1 MVPYEKREEVSTGMI
16 ERITILGGS
25 SVYTPE
31 LVLSV
36 ISRNLNVKE
45 IVLLGQ
51 EGKKLQLVANF
62 CQRLINKSGFPAIV
76 TASTDV
82 QEATIGAKYILNHIR
97 VGGMEARMRDE
108 MLPPKYNMIGDE
120 NLGAGGFSNAMRTL
134 PVLFE
139 MAEKIEAVNPDATF
153 INLTNPMGI
162 VVEGLINYTNLKVVG
177 VSDLP
182 GTYMRKIA
190 RVLQENIDNL
200 RFDYVGLNNLGW
212 IQDVKLDRRSCMSH
226 LLEILESQSEDGFD
240 YELIELFRM
249 IPTRHT
255 GMYFHRSEILKKQKA
270 CSRFRSEILHE
281 AEKRILKLYEDQH
294 LNEVPDLTR
303 QRNAIWYEETILP
316 LIEALE
322 DDKEH
327 HITLCVKNDG
337 CIRDLPD
344 NCSVEIPTIV
354 SKEGV
359 KPQKVGSLPRFLKGV
374 FLASKE
380 SDRLTVEAV
389 RHRSREYALQAL
401 TINPFVPSLETAK
414 TYLDRII
421 KDEHI
426 ELH

>member
-1 MVPYEKREEVSTGMI
+1 MI

-25 SVYTPE
+25 SVYIPE

-51 EGKKLQLVANF
+51 EGRKLELVAKF
-62 CQRLINKSGFPAIV
+62 CQRLINKSGFPATV
-76 TASTDV
+76 TPSTDV
-82 QEATIGAKYILNHIR
+82 REAVVGAKYILNHIR
-97 VGGMEARMRDE
+97 VGGMQARMRDE
-108 MLPPKYNMIGDE
+108 MLPPKYGMIGDE

-134 PVLFE
+134 PVIFDIA
-139 MAEKIEAVNPDATF
+139 AEIEAVNPDATF

-162 VVEGLINYTNLKVVG
+162 VVEGLISYTGLNVVG
-177 VSDLP
+177 VCDLP
-182 GTYMRKIA
+182 GTYTRKIA
-190 RVLQENIDNL
+190 GILQESEESL
-200 RFDYVGLNNLGW
+200 RFDYVGLNHLGW
-212 IQDVKLDRRSCMSH
+212 IQDVKLDKHSCMSR
-226 LLEILESQSEDGFD
+226 LLEMLESHSEDGFD
-240 YELIELFRM
+240 YELIDLFRM

-270 CSRFRSEILHE
+270 CSRFRAEILHE
-281 AEKRILKLYEDQH
+281 AEKRILKLYEDEH
-294 LNEVPDLTR
+294 LNEIPDLTR

-322 DDKEH
+322 DEKQH
-327 HITLCVKNDG
+327 NIILCAKNNG
-337 CIRDLPD
+337 CIRDLPEES
-344 NCSVEIPTIV
+344 SVEITARV
-354 SKEGV
+354 SKNGV
-359 KPQKVGSLPRFLKGV
+359 EPQKVGSLPRFLKGV

-414 TYLDRII
+414 NYLDRII

>member
-1 MVPYEKREEVSTGMI
+1 MI

-31 LVLSV
+31 LILSV

-51 EGKKLQLVANF
+51 EGRKLQLVASF
-62 CQRLINKSGFPAIV
+62 CQRLINKSGFPATII
-76 TASTDV
+76 ASTDV
-82 QEATIGAKYILNHIR
+82 RQAVAGAKYVLNHIR
-97 VGGMEARMRDE
+97 VGGMQARMRDE
-108 MLPPKYNMIGDE
+108 MLPTKYGMLGDE
-120 NLGAGGFSNAMRTL
+120 NLGAGGFSNALRTL
-134 PVLFE
+134 PVVFE
-139 MAEKIEAVNPDATF
+139 LARQIEEVNPDATF

-162 VVEGLINYTNLKVVG
+162 VVEGLIKYSNLKVLG

-182 GTYMRKIA
+182 GVYMRKVA
-190 RVLQENIDNL
+190 NVLQESVTNL
-200 RFDYVGLNNLGW
+200 KFDYVGLNHLGW
-212 IQDVKLDRRSCMSH
+212 IQDVKLDRRSCMSRV
-226 LLEILESQSEDGFD
+226 LEILESQPEDGFD
-240 YELIELFRM
+240 YELIDLFRM
-249 IPTRHT
+249 IPTRQT
-255 GMYFHRSEILKKQKA
+255 GMYFHQSEVIKKQKA

-281 AEKRILKLYEDQH
+281 AEQRILKLYEDEH
-294 LNEVPDLTR
+294 LNEIPDLTR

-322 DDKEH
+322 DKTEH
-327 HITLCVKNDG
+327 NVILCVRNGG
-337 CIRDLPD
+337 CIRDLPED
-344 NCSVEIPTIV
+344 SSVEIPTLV
-354 SKEGV
+354 SQKGV
-359 KPQKVGSLPRFLKGV
+359 EPQMVGSLPRFLKGM

-389 RHRSREYALQAL
+389 RHKSREYALQAL

-414 TYLDRII
+414 KYLERIT

>member
-1 MVPYEKREEVSTGMI
+1 MI

-25 SVYTPE
+25 SVYIPE
-31 LVLSV
+31 LILSV

-51 EGKKLQLVANF
+51 EGRKLQLVANF
-62 CQRLINKSGFPAIV
+62 CQRLINKSGFPATV
-76 TASTDV
+76 KASTDV
-82 QEATIGAKYILNHIR
+82 QEAVSGAKYILNHIR
-97 VGGMEARMRDE
+97 VGGMQARMRDE
-108 MLPPKYNMIGDE
+108 MLPPKFGMIGDE

-134 PVLFE
+134 PVIFDI
-139 MAEKIEAVNPDATF
+139 AEKIEAVNPDAHF

-162 VVEGLINYTNLKVVG
+162 VVEGLINHTNLNVVG

-190 RVLQENIDNL
+190 RVLQENVDDL
-200 RFDYVGLNNLGW
+200 KFDYVGLNNLGW
-212 IQDVKLDRRSCMSH
+212 IQDVKLDKRSCMSR
-226 LLEILESQSEDGFD
+226 LLEMLESHSEDGFD
-240 YELIELFRM
+240 YELIDLFRM
-249 IPTRHT
+249 IPTRNT
-255 GMYFHRSEILKKQKA
+255 GMYFHRSEVLRKQKA
-270 CSRFRSEILHE
+270 CSRFRAEILHE
-281 AEKRILKLYEDQH
+281 AEKRILKLYEDDH

-322 DDKEH
+322 DEKENT
-327 HITLCVKNDG
+327 IILCARNNG

-344 NCSVEIPTIV
+344 NSSVEVPAKV
-354 SKEGV
+354 SKRGIEA
-359 KPQKVGSLPRFLKGV
+359 QKVGSLPRFLKGV
-374 FLASKE
+374 FLAAKE

-401 TINPFVPSLETAK
+401 TINPFVPSLETAV

>member
-1 MVPYEKREEVSTGMI
+1 MI

-25 SVYTPE
+25 SVYIPE
-31 LVLSV
+31 LILSV

-51 EGKKLQLVANF
+51 EGRKLQLVANF
-62 CQRLINKSGFPAIV
+62 CQRLINKSGFPATV

-82 QEATIGAKYILNHIR
+82 REAVAGAKYILNHIR
-97 VGGMEARMRDE
+97 VGGMQARIRDE
-108 MLPPKYNMIGDE
+108 MLPPKFGMIGDE

-134 PVLFE
+134 PVIFDI
-139 MAEKIEAVNPDATF
+139 AEQIESVNPDATF

-162 VVEGLINYTNLKVVG
+162 VVEGLINYTGLKVFG
-177 VSDLP
+177 VCDLP

-190 RVLQENIDNL
+190 RVLQESVDSL
-200 RFDYVGLNNLGW
+200 KFDYVGLNHLGW
-212 IQDVKLDRRSCMSH
+212 IQDVKLDRHSCMSR
-226 LLEILESQSEDGFD
+226 LLEMLESRSEDGFD
-240 YELIELFRM
+240 YDLIELFRM

-255 GMYFHRSEILKKQKA
+255 GMYFNRAEVLKKQKA
-270 CSRFRSEILHE
+270 CSRFRGEILHE
-281 AEKRILKLYEDQH
+281 AEKRILKLYEDEH
-294 LNEVPDLTR
+294 LNEIPDLTR

-322 DDKEH
+322 DDAEH
-327 HITLCVKNDG
+327 TLVLCAKNNG

-344 NCSVEIPTIV
+344 NSSVEVPALI
-354 SKEGV
+354 SSRGV
-359 KPQKVGSLPRFLKGV
+359 EPQKVGSLPRFLKGV

-401 TINPFVPSLETAK
+401 TINPFVPSLETARN
-414 TYLDRII
+414 YLDRII

>member
-1 MVPYEKREEVSTGMI
+1 MI

-31 LVLSV
+31 LILSI

-45 IVLLGQ
+45 IVLFGQ
-51 EGKKLQLVANF
+51 EGRKLELVANF
-62 CQRLINKSGFPAIV
+62 CQRLINKSGFPAVV

-82 QEATIGAKYILNHIR
+82 REAVTGAKYILNHIR

-108 MLPPKYNMIGDE
+108 MLPPKLGMVGDE

-134 PVLFE
+134 PVIFQI
-139 MAEKIEAVNPDATF
+139 AEEIEAVNPDAIF

-162 VVEGLINYTNLKVVG
+162 IVEGLINYTGLNVIG
-177 VSDLP
+177 VCDLP
-182 GTYMRKIA
+182 GTYMRKIS
-190 RVLQENIDNL
+190 RVLQENMDDL
-200 RFDYVGLNNLGW
+200 TFDYVGLNHLGW
-212 IQDVKLDRRSCMSH
+212 IQDVKLNKRSCMSH
-226 LLEILESQSEDGFD
+226 LLEVLESHSEDGFD
-240 YELIELFRM
+240 YDLIELFRM

-255 GMYFHRSEILKKQKA
+255 GMYFHRAEILKKQKA
-270 CSRFRSEILHE
+270 CSRFRAEVLHE
-281 AEKRILKLYEDQH
+281 AERRILKLYEDEH

-322 DDKEH
+322 DDEEH
-327 HITLCVKNDG
+327 SVTLCVRNDG

-344 NCSVEIPTIV
+344 DSSVEVPTRV
-354 SKEGV
+354 SSKGV
-359 KPQKVGSLPRFLKGV
+359 EPRKVGSLPRFLKGF
-374 FLASKE
+374 FLAAKE
-380 SDRLTVEAV
+380 SNRLTVEAV
-389 RHRSREYALQAL
+389 RHRNRDYALQAL

-414 TYLDRII
+414 NYLDRII
-421 KDEHI
+421 KNEHI

>member
-1 MVPYEKREEVSTGMI
+1 MI

-51 EGKKLQLVANF
+51 EGRKLQLVAGF
-62 CQRLINKSGFPAIV
+62 CQRLINKSGFPATVI
-76 TASTDV
+76 ASTDIRQAV
-82 QEATIGAKYILNHIR
+82 AGAKYILNHVR
-97 VGGMEARMRDE
+97 VGGMQARMRDE
-108 MLPPKYNMIGDE
+108 MLPPKFNMIGDE

-134 PVLFE
+134 PVVFE
-139 MAEKIEAVNPDATF
+139 MARKIEEVNPSAIF

-162 VVEGLINYTNLKVVG
+162 VVEGLIKYSRLKVVG

-182 GTYMRKIA
+182 GVYMRKVA
-190 RVLQENIDNL
+190 NVLQESVDNL
-200 RFDYVGLNNLGW
+200 RFDYVGLNHLGW
-212 IQDVKLDRRSCMSH
+212 IQDVKLDKRSCMSRV
-226 LLEILESQSEDGFD
+226 LEILESHSEDGFD
-240 YELIELFRM
+240 YELIDLFRM

-255 GMYFHRSEILKKQKA
+255 GMYFHRSEVLKKQKA

-281 AEKRILKLYEDQH
+281 AEQRILKLYEDEYLH
-294 LNEVPDLTR
+294 EIPDLTR
-303 QRNAIWYEETILP
+303 QRNAVWYEETILP

-322 DDKEH
+322 DKTERSV
-327 HITLCVKNDG
+327 ILCVKNGG
-337 CIRDLPD
+337 CIRDLPED
-344 NCSVEIPTIV
+344 SSVEVPTVV
-354 SKEGV
+354 SQEKIE
-359 KPQKVGSLPRFLKGV
+359 PQMVGNLPRFLKGV
-374 FLASKE
+374 FLAAKE

-389 RHRSREYALQAL
+389 RHKSWEYALQAL

-414 TYLDRII
+414 KYLERIV

>member
-1 MVPYEKREEVSTGMI
+1 MI

-25 SVYTPE
+25 SVYIPE
-31 LVLSV
+31 LILSV

-51 EGKKLQLVANF
+51 EGRKLELVAKF
-62 CQRLINKSGFPAIV
+62 CQRLINKSGYPAIV
-76 TASTDV
+76 TPSTDV
-82 QEATIGAKYILNHIR
+82 GEAVLGAKYVLNHIR
-97 VGGMEARMRDE
+97 VGGMQARMRDE
-108 MLPPKYNMIGDE
+108 MLPPKYGMIGDE

-134 PVLFE
+134 PVIYDI
-139 MAEKIEAVNPDATF
+139 AEKVESVNPDAIF

-162 VVEGLINYTNLKVVG
+162 VMEGLINHTNLNAIG

-190 RVLQENIDNL
+190 RVLQENVENL
-200 RFDYVGLNNLGW
+200 RFDYVGLNHLGW
-212 IQDVKLDRRSCMSH
+212 IQDVKLDRHSCMSR
-226 LLEILESQSEDGFD
+226 LLEILESHSEDGFD
-240 YELIELFRM
+240 YELIDLFRM

-270 CSRFRSEILHE
+270 CSRFRAEILHE
-281 AEKRILKLYEDQH
+281 AEKRILKLYEDEH

-322 DDKEH
+322 DEKEH
-327 HITLCVKNDG
+327 TVILCARNGG
-337 CIRDLPD
+337 CIRDLPED
-344 NCSVEIPTIV
+344 SSVEVPTQV
-354 SKEGV
+354 SKYGV
-359 KPQKVGSLPRFLKGV
+359 KPRKVGSLPRFLKGV
-374 FLASKE
+374 FLAAKE
-380 SDRLTVEAV
+380 SDRLTVEAI
-389 RHRSREYALQAL
+389 RHRNKEYALQAL

-414 TYLDRII
+414 NYLDRII